1 MFKLSAVQ
9 KRVLAEITWDARASV
24 EDVARRLSVRPHT
37 VRYAIDQLH
46 SALRLNPFCLTDPFR
61 RGQTPYRFFFSIN
74 SADQV
79 RRKKMIEY
87 LKSLPE
93 VHWLYELYGQY
104 QFLLSLRTTSMS
116 HLSVVLKDFDA
127 KFGDLVTTRSVS
139 MMPRVTA
146 FVPWLAHSGSGPRM
160 TFEYSDD
167 AAPVELD
174 ATDQKII
181 ALVSAKPL
189 ASLRELARV
198 CGIPASTLDYR
209 LDKLVKSRVIV
220 GFFYGYESR
229 LTSGASFLVLVKF
242 HGLGGG
248 MYERFVQFGR
258 NDPRVSRLSRF
269 IGEWDME
276 MEVVLDDLHD
286 IKDMVHSL
294 HKVGGGVVREIV
306 THSFGEELKG

>member
-37 VRYAIDQLH
+37 VRYAIEQLH

-74 SADQV
+74 SADQA

-127 KFGDLVTTRSVS
+127 TFGDLVTTRSVS

-286 IKDMVHSL
+286 IKDMVHEL